1 MTLTAA
7 RHRTAQD
14 RTYRFAQQ
22 VALPVLTLLAAA
34 MLAVVA
40 FVSYSAARQTADA
53 REQSTRAT
61 RGAIGMKVEEVAR
74 TAQDYAWWNEAVS
87 YLDLDF
93 DLAWADSNIGWYIRD
108 TFGYDATFV
117 IGRDDRT
124 RYATIKGERRA
135 VDALALAPG
144 LEGLIAAARRIP
156 HDQPGA
162 VSGYLVLD
170 GMVAIFGASPITPEP
185 SEPIDTPAGPRPVL
199 VYAKLLDRDLLDPI
213 GRSLGLTDLRVIPRQ
228 AGSQVMLPLDSP
240 DGTSLGGLAWQS
252 PPLGREFIRDILPS
266 LVLAFALIAGFGC
279 LVLLHARKA
288 GLAIRASEARF
299 RDVADASADWIWETD
314 AEGRLVFLSER
325 FAEIMA
331 LEPQKFLTR
340 PLDQLLDVA
349 VDSDGV
355 VELHRAMA
363 ARQPFRDLLCQV
375 ENGTGRSCIL
385 RFAGK
390 PAFDHGG
397 GFLGYRGI
405 ASDVTAQVAAE
416 QRARYLA
423 LYDPLTDLPKRELL
437 HQRLDDALAGL
448 RRRDGMVAVLLLDL
462 DRFKSINDTFGHAA
476 GDRLLRSCSQRLK
489 TCMRQA
495 DTVARIGGDEFAL
508 IQVGV
513 DEPHHAQ
520 ALCRRLLAALVE
532 PFDLDG
538 HEIII
543 TASIGVAL
551 APGDAAE
558 PARLLQ
564 HADVALYRAKDEGR
578 NTFRFF
584 EAEMDSR
591 LQNRRALERDLR
603 AALARGQLE
612 VHYQLQVDLR
622 SQQPVGVEALARWHH
637 PERGWVPPQE
647 FISVAEESGLILPL
661 GEWVLR
667 AACAQV
673 VAWPR
678 LRLSVNLSPVQF
690 RHGDLVALV
699 RSALEGCRL
708 AAERLELEV
717 AEGVLLSDG
726 GSALATLASLREL
739 GVRIAMDDFGTGY
752 SSLGYLQKFTFDTI
766 KIDRS
771 FVGAIQQRG
780 EAAAIVRAVVGLGH
794 SLGIRTCAEGVETAQ
809 QFAFLEAEGCDEVQG
824 YYFSRPVPA
833 ADLAALLEAS
843 TGARP
848 IELLQPAPAS

>member
-1 MTLTAA
+1 LIAA
-7 RHRTAQD
+7 RNPTA
-14 RTYRFAQQ
+14 RHPAYRFGRQ
-22 VALPVLTLLAAA
+22 VALPILTLLAAA

-40 FVSYSAARQTADA
+40 FVSYSAARQTEDA
-53 REQSTRAT
+53 KEQSTRAT
-61 RGAIGMKVEEVAR
+61 RGALGMKVDEIAR
-74 TAQDYAWWNEAVS
+74 TAQDYAWWNDAVRH
-87 YLDLDF
+87 LDLEL
-93 DLAWADSNIGWYIRD
+93 DLAWADSNVGRYIYE

-135 VDALALAPG
+135 AKAFALAPG
-144 LEGLIAAARRIP
+144 LEALVAAARRIP
-156 HDQPGA
+156 REAPGA
-162 VSGYLVLD
+162 VSGYLLLD
-170 GMVAIFGASPITPEP
+170 GVVAIFAASPITPEP
-185 SEPIDTPAGPRPVL
+185 GEPIAAPDGPRPVL
-199 VYAKLLDRDLLDPI
+199 VYAKLLDRDLLAPI
-213 GRSLGLTDLRVIPRQ
+213 GKSLAIADLRAIPPQ
-228 AGSQVMLPLDSP
+228 ADTRIMVPLSAP
-240 DGTSLGGLAWQS
+240 DGTDLGGLAWQS

-266 LVLAFALIAGFGC
+266 LLLALGLIAGFAW

-299 RDVADASADWIWETD
+299 CDVADASADWIWETD

-325 FAEIMA
+325 FTEIMA
-331 LEPQKFLTR
+331 LAPQKFLTR
-340 PLDQLLDVA
+340 PLGQLLDAADGTESVA
-349 VDSDGV
+349 D
-355 VELHRAMA
+355 LHRAMA
-363 ARQPFRDLLCQV
+363 ARQPFRDLLCQL
-375 ENGTGRSCIL
+375 ENGTGQSCIL

-390 PAFDHGG
+390 PAFDHAG

-416 QRARYLA
+416 RRARYLA
-423 LYDPLTDLPKRELL
+423 LYDPVTDLPNRELM
-437 HQRLDDALAGL
+437 HQRLNEALAGL
-448 RRRDGMVAVLLLDL
+448 RRRDSMVAVFLLDL

-476 GDRLLRSCSQRLK
+476 GDRLLRSCSQRLEA
-489 TCMRQA
+489 CVRQT

-513 DEPHHAQ
+513 EEAGQAQ

-538 HEIII
+538 HEVIV

-551 APGDAAE
+551 APGDAEE

-578 NTFRFF
+578 NTFRFYQ
-584 EAEMDSR
+584 AEMDRR
-591 LQNRRALERDLR
+591 LQNRRALECDLR
-603 AALARGQLE
+603 AALARGQIE
-612 VHYQLQVDLR
+612 IHYQLQVDLR
-622 SQQPVGVEALARWHH
+622 SQEPVGVEALARWHH
-637 PERGWVPPQE
+637 PERGWVPPQD
-647 FISVAEESGLILPL
+647 FISVAEETGLILPL
-661 GEWVLR
+661 GERVLR

-699 RSALEGCRL
+699 SSALKESGL
-708 AAERLELEV
+708 EAGRLELEIT
-717 AEGVLLSDG
+717 EGVLLSDTV
-726 GSALATLASLREL
+726 SALSTLISLRAL

-771 FVGAIQQRG
+771 FVGAIERRS
-780 EAAAIVRAVVGLGH
+780 EAEAIVRAVVGLGH
-794 SLGIRTCAEGVETAQ
+794 SLGIRTCAEGVETAG
-809 QFAFLEAEGCDEVQG
+809 QFAFLEGEGCDEVQG

-833 ADLAALLEAS
+833 ADLAQLIDRKS
-843 TGARP
+843 VV
-848 IELLQPAPAS
+848 

>member
-1 MTLTAA
+1 LTAA
-7 RHRTAQD
+7 RCRHPQD
-14 RTYRFAQQ
+14 RTYRFAWQ

-40 FVSYSAARQTADA
+40 FVSYSAARQTEDA
-53 REQSTRAT
+53 KEQSTRAT
-61 RGAIGMKVEEVAR
+61 RGAIGTKVEEVAR
-74 TAQDYAWWNEAVS
+74 TTQDYAWWNEAVRH
-87 YLDLDF
+87 LDLDF
-93 DLAWADSNIGWYIRD
+93 DLAWADSNVGWYIYE

-117 IGRDDRT
+117 IDRDDRT
-124 RYATIKGERRA
+124 RYTTIKGERRA
-135 VDALALAPG
+135 ADAFELAPG
-144 LEGLIAAARRIP
+144 LEDLVAAARRIP
-156 HDQPGA
+156 RDQPRA

-170 GMVAIFGASPITPEP
+170 GAVAIFGASAITPEP
-185 SEPIDTPAGPRPVL
+185 SEPIDAPAGPRPVL
-199 VYAKLLDRDLLDPI
+199 VYAKLLDRDLLNPI
-213 GRSLGLTDLRVIPRQ
+213 AKNLGLANLRAVPPQ
-228 AGSQVMLPLDSP
+228 ADAEVMLPLEAP

-266 LVLAFALIAGFGC
+266 LVLAFGLIAGFAC

-314 AEGRLVFLSER
+314 ADGRLVFLSER

-331 LEPQKFLTR
+331 LAPQKFLTR
-340 PLDQLLDVA
+340 PLGQLLDETVG
-349 VDSDGV
+349 SDGV
-355 VELHRAMA
+355 VDLRRAMA
-363 ARQPFRDLLCQV
+363 ARQPFRDLLCQL
-375 ENGTGRSCIL
+375 ENGTDRTCIL

-405 ASDVTAQVAAE
+405 ASNVTAQVAAE

-423 LYDPLTDLPKRELL
+423 VYDPLTDLPKRELL

-448 RRRDGMVAVLLLDL
+448 RRRDGMVAVFLLDL

-489 TCMRQA
+489 ACMRQV

-513 DEPHHAQ
+513 EEPDQAQ

-538 HEIII
+538 QEIII

-551 APGDAAE
+551 APGDAEE

-591 LQNRRALERDLR
+591 LQNRRVLERDLR

-622 SQQPVGVEALARWHH
+622 SQRPVGVEALARWHH
-637 PERGWVPPQE
+637 SERGWVPPQE

-667 AACAQV
+667 TACAQV

-699 RSALEGCRL
+699 RSALKDARL
-708 AAERLELEV
+708 DPERLELEV

-739 GVRIAMDDFGTGY
+739 GVRVAMDDFGTGY

-771 FVGAIQQRG
+771 FVGAIQKRS
-780 EAAAIVRAVVGLGH
+780 EAEAIVRAVVGLGH

-833 ADLAALLEAS
+833 AELAPLLEAS
-843 TGARP
+843 TGARA